1 MPDHRIVLT
10 YDPDGT
16 LVDRVRA
23 ALPRRSLEIVRE
35 LSPESLPEAMPG
47 TTILFGNYL
56 SPAALRAARDLRW
69 IQTVGAGVDVL
80 LSVDLTST
88 DIVVTNTSGA
98 FGVQI
103 AEHALSLMFALARRL
118 PAALESQAA
127 RRYAPEPRD
136 DLFELTGKTL
146 GIVGFGDV
154 GQALA
159 RRARGVGMRVIALRR
174 SPRGSPVAPPPDLPL
189 DPLAGSDPAD
199 PSALADE
206 ILGPDRLDDLLHES
220 DVVVNAAPLTE
231 ATVRLFGR
239 ERFARMRPTACFIN
253 VGRGETVDQD
263 ALIDALRDGVIAGAG
278 LDVTTPEPLPP
289 DSPLWA
295 LPNVIITA
303 HYAGWSDTMLDR
315 IYAIFV
321 DNLRRFDRDEP
332 LRNRVDVRAGY

>member
-1 MPDHRIVLT
+1 MAGPTARSAPQIALSIRHSEPQARNLGGRRRGTAPVASAQLSPARRYPDPQAGAKSAPEDPAYRTSNVPDHRIVLT

-23 ALPRRSLEIVRE
+23 ALPHRSLEIVRE
-35 LSPESLPEAMPG
+35 LSTDALPDAMPG

-56 SPAALRAARDLRW
+56 SPAALRQARELRW

-80 LSVDLTST
+80 LSVDLADT

-118 PAALESQAA
+118 PGALRSQAA

-159 RRARGVGMRVIALRR
+159 RRARGIGMRVIAVRR
-174 SPRGSPVAPPPDLPL
+174 SPGGTPVARAPLPELGL
-189 DPLAGSDPAD
+189 DPLADSDPAD

-206 ILGPDRLDDLLHES
+206 FWDPTGWTTCC
-220 DVVVNAAPLTE
+220 VTLTWWS
-231 ATVRLFGR
+231 T
-239 ERFARMRPTACFIN
+239 RP
-253 VGRGETVDQD
+253 R
-263 ALIDALRDGVIAGAG
+263 
-278 LDVTTPEPLPP
+278 
-289 DSPLWA
+289 
-295 LPNVIITA
+295 
-303 HYAGWSDTMLDR
+303 
-315 IYAIFV
+315 
-321 DNLRRFDRDEP
+321 
-332 LRNRVDVRAGY
+332 